1 MDEKII
7 VLGKTKKSTLN
18 LWLALSCVEIIFA
31 LIMIIA
37 ALSFDILFLI
47 PISFFF
53 LLLGIILL
61 LKYRGSKKRYIIVT
75 ENRVYGTNGALFPT
89 DFNLPMDSVSSVDS
103 YRNSNGFAI
112 STSSRTI
119 AFADIDNAKKIVD
132 EVSKLI
138 SNRNKK
144 NASIN
149 VPQSNADELKK
160 YKDLLDQGIITQEEF
175 DAKKKQ
181 LLGL

>member
-7 VLGKTKKSTLN
+7 VQGRTKKSTLT
-18 LWLALSCVEIIFA
+18 LWIALSCMEIIYA
-31 LIMIIA
+31 LAMLIS
-37 ALSFDILFLI
+37 ALLFDLLFLI
-47 PISFFF
+47 PISFVF
-53 LLLGIILL
+53 LFLGIMLL
-61 LKYRGSKKRYIIVT
+61 LKYRASKKRYIIVC
-75 ENRVYGTNGALFPT
+75 ENRVYGTNGAMFPI
-89 DFNLPMDSVSSVDS
+89 DFNLPMDSINSVDS

-160 YKDLLDQGIITQEEF
+160 YKDLLDQGIISQEEF